1 MTLARLK
8 TVSIRQIFFLILL
21 LGLSTCWCSAGDGI
35 APDKNIPLI
44 QSELGAP
51 DWKIL
56 WDRARNFTR
65 DEDYA
70 AAVQAYEELFRIKPN
85 IEEANWEYCKVL
97 LQVED
102 FATAAKISGWLL
114 DQDPDRTEYLLA
126 GGAIAA
132 HSKNYAAAVR
142 YYGRV
147 FERDPLGENSDT
159 ALLGLA
165 SSLRSQG
172 KKELSFALLEQFSL
186 RHPENNTILHYLALD
201 AVDLGKDEK
210 ARQLY
215 AKLLDTGRVDD
226 RILFQAAQVFD
237 VPGFEEKRK
246 TLLVKYLQLHP
257 DYMPFRQE
265 LAQFY
270 LQRDAFEA
278 ALAEVVYL
286 ADNNKDNEDFLLQ
299 AATICQHDLNR
310 PDKALFFYERY
321 SQKHPGNQGIEK
333 EIRALQ
339 STLAHDFLAIVE
351 NDGAEQLWKDLAG
364 IAPHRPA
371 IYLEMADLLENN
383 GQTKELIEVLTI
395 VHENTSP
402 ADDDIAVRI
411 ADQYFQRDEYAETLK
426 YLKTVRLEE
435 NKTKSFYRLK
445 GEAERRSGMEL
456 AALASLQQC
465 VLRDPLDMPLRASVL
480 ELAGKIGNVEAMNS
494 LFKGGLKQHNAAIP
508 VDFVF
513 AYLDLLAYNYMFK
526 EYEKINSWA
535 NFQFAGNQDIVTRLA
550 LRQTSLL
557 RKEGKTRRAEQQLRQ
572 LLNHDDLVEEVLF
585 HLTENAV
592 IDKNTAAAASWY
604 LALQERTRQVAPD
617 FSLDPAGGRML
628 LLKTDIL
635 QAEGKYETAQ
645 ELIDKYLRALEKSS
659 ISRELQ
665 PFVHRLEKQ
674 SCRLSFH
681 KGKLPEACAQCGALF
696 ATEKFDAELLTL
708 QGILHRKGQ
717 KCEEE
722 YDPDNMVNNAGNPVV
737 SRLLALAGQE
747 IEYLEYDAAKKH
759 LQAVLHEY
767 PASVAGRALWAELM
781 LADGKGD
788 IAAASFSQLVEQFP
802 EETYFYQKRIEV
814 EARRGM
820 YGQGLALMMDKS
832 DETKAVE
839 ELADELSVRDNTAE
853 LLNLARLLWGDKQ
866 QEKALQIYRQLLAE
880 PVLEQLN
887 DTFRQ
892 KQIDYPYVTRE
903 STFWNRMVHMVQ
915 SEPKVLA
922 ELMEPPFLL
931 ENRGKE
937 AGRIVSEF
945 YEDYSWQKLITN
957 EYMARKATFDRNYYY
972 AEQSYKRLLK
982 EDSSEGMSD
991 LATIYGKIGKYRK
1004 EAQVYEAMQDSG
1016 TTAPGLEESIE
1027 RTSLQISP
1035 QNIFNA
1041 AYEEKTGRDGNI
1053 DVARTS
1059 FGTSFWL
1066 TPDLD
1071 KDIRFLYANNQ
1082 FSSVDTDA
1090 STRSNVL
1097 YTLANYEFSK
1107 AYELVL
1113 GAGIEEFND
1122 LDDTGI
1128 QYEVALK
1135 GQLDDFV
1142 SAYLLFE
1149 KRQVYDTISA
1159 INEQITFQAIETGL
1173 SIETPLGLSFGGD
1186 VAHRYYS
1193 DSNSQNRFH
1202 GFSSY
1207 SIFGESLQLALRYDY
1222 LYFDNQDRI
1231 SSAPENGAYATPGEV
1246 RYWSPSSF
1254 TEHRMGLR
1262 FQHDF
1267 LGYELG
1273 SKKSMSYYAIDNAVG
1288 LEDNENLSF
1297 TTKID
1302 IFLEM
1307 SPHFLLKGNFTLSKS
1322 DDYEETGMSMSLHYR
1337 W

>member
-8 TVSIRQIFFLILL
+8 TVISRQIFFFIVL
-21 LGLSTCWCSAGDGI
+21 LGLPACWCTAGDGI
-35 APDKNIPLI
+35 APDRNIPLI
-44 QSELGAP
+44 QSEAGAP
-51 DWKIL
+51 EWKIL

-65 DEDYA
+65 EEDYPG
-70 AAVQAYEELFRIKPN
+70 AVQAYADLFRIKPN

-102 FATAAKISGWLL
+102 YVTAAKITGWLL
-114 DQDPDRTEYLLA
+114 DQDPDKSEYLLA

-132 HSKNYAAAVR
+132 HSKNYASAVR

-147 FERDPLGENSDT
+147 FEKDPLGENSDT

-165 SSLRSQG
+165 TSLRNQG
-172 KKELSFALLEQFSL
+172 KKELSFALLEQFTL
-186 RHPENNTILHYLALD
+186 RHPENTTIVHYLAVD
-201 AVDLGKDEK
+201 AVDLGKDKK
-210 ARQLY
+210 ARKLY
-215 AKLLDTGRVDD
+215 AKLLDTGKVDD
-226 RILFQAAQVFD
+226 RLLFQAAQVFD

-246 TLLVKYLQLHP
+246 TLLVKYLQHHP

-278 ALAEVVYL
+278 ALSQLIYL
-286 ADNNKDNEDFLLQ
+286 ADNNVDNENFLLQ
-299 AATICQHDLNR
+299 AATICQRDLNR
-310 PDKALFFYERY
+310 PDKALFYYERY
-321 SQKHPGNQGIEK
+321 SQKRPGDLRIQQ
-333 EIRALQ
+333 EIHALQ

-351 NDGAEQLWKDLAG
+351 NDGAEQLWKDLAA
-364 IAPHRPA
+364 ITANRSA

-395 VHENTSP
+395 IHENTSP
-402 ADDDIAVRI
+402 ADDVAVRI
-411 ADQYFQRDEYAETLK
+411 ADQYFRREEYAETLK
-426 YLKTVRLEE
+426 YLQTVHGEE
-435 NKTKSFYRLK
+435 NKTKSFYRQK
-445 GEAERRSGMEL
+445 GEAESHLGMEL
-456 AALASLQQC
+456 AALASFQQC
-465 VLRDPLDMPLRASVL
+465 LLRDPLDMALRASVL
-480 ELAGKIGNVEAMNS
+480 ELAGKIGNVQVMHA
-494 LFKGGLKQHNAAIP
+494 LFKGGLYQSDAALP

-513 AYLDLLAYNYMFK
+513 AYLDLLAYNYLFQ

-535 NFQFAGNQDIVTRLA
+535 NFQFGGNRDILTRLA
-550 LRQTSLL
+550 LRQASAL

-572 LLNHDDLVEEVLF
+572 LLNQDVLVEEVLF
-585 HLTENAV
+585 QLAENAV

-604 LALQERTRQVAPD
+604 LALQERTGQVSSD
-617 FSLDPAGGRML
+617 FALDPSGSRML

-635 QAEGKYETAQ
+635 KAEGKYETAQ
-645 ELIDKYLRALEKSS
+645 ELIDRYQRALEKS
-659 ISRELQ
+659 IVSRELQ
-665 PFVHRLEKQ
+665 PFLHRLEKQ
-674 SCRLSFH
+674 NCRLSFS

-696 ATEKFDAELLTL
+696 ATEKFDPELLTL
-708 QGILHRKGQ
+708 QGILHRKGLT
-717 KCEEE
+717 CEG
-722 YDPDNMVNNAGNPVV
+722 DQDADNMVNIAGNPVV
-737 SRLLALAGQE
+737 SRLLALAGKE

-759 LQAVLHEY
+759 LRTVLKEY
-767 PASVAGRALWAELM
+767 PSSFAGRVLWAELM
-781 LADGKGD
+781 LADGQGD
-788 IAAASFSQLVEQFP
+788 IAAASFSQLIEQYP
-802 EETYFYQKRIEV
+802 KEGYFYQKRIEV

-820 YGQGLALMMDKS
+820 YGEGLALMMHKS
-832 DETKAVE
+832 AATNDVE
-839 ELADELSVRDNTAE
+839 ELATELTAADNTEE
-853 LLNLARLLWGDKQ
+853 LLTLARLLWGDKQ
-866 QEKALQIYRQLLAE
+866 QEKALQIYRQLIAE
-880 PVLEQLN
+880 PVLNQLN

-892 KQIDYPYVTRE
+892 KEIDYPHVTRE
-903 STFWNRMVHMVQ
+903 STFWNKMVHMLQ

-922 ELMEPPFLL
+922 EMMEPPFLL

-937 AGRIVSEF
+937 VGKIISEF

-1004 EAQVYEAMQDSG
+1004 EAQVYETMKDRG

-1035 QNIFNA
+1035 QSIFDA
-1041 AYEEKTGRDGNI
+1041 AYEEKSGRDGNI
-1053 DVARTS
+1053 DLAKTT

-1066 TPDLD
+1066 TPALD

-1082 FSSVDTDA
+1082 FASVDTDA
-1090 STRSNVL
+1090 STRSNFL
-1097 YTLANYEFSK
+1097 YALATYEFTK

-1142 SAYLLFE
+1142 SAYVLFE
-1149 KRQVYDTISA
+1149 KRQVYDTIAA

-1186 VAHRYYS
+1186 VHHRYYS

-1207 SIFGESLQLALRYDY
+1207 SFFGESVQLALRYDY
-1222 LYFDNQDRI
+1222 QYLANEDRI
-1231 SSAPENGAYATPGEV
+1231 GSATENGVYADPDEV
-1246 RYWSPSSF
+1246 QYWSPSSF
-1254 TEHRMGLR
+1254 TEHRMSLR